1 MGWLK
6 IFKIKHKKDSE
17 RKEQQQ
23 RWILCLSPCA
33 GETSFALGKPRP
45 MKGSSWEL
53 ETTRAISSRSKKPT
67 RYQRPGVG
75 VQGNGGGTVAL
86 GFPWDLCGEWA
97 QRQEV
102 RYWESGGCSHLPL
115 GASFAVGP
123 LPAPRTGS
131 KERLPGCPLLP
142 VNLSPPLFCFIRLF
156 FSSWF

>member
-6 IFKIKHKKDSE
+6 IFKIKHKKDSGG
-17 RKEQQQ
+17 KEQQ

-33 GETSFALGKPRP
+33 DETSFALGKPRP
-45 MKGSSWEL
+45 MKGSTCEL
-53 ETTRAISSRSKKPT
+53 ETTRAILSRSKKPT
-67 RYQRPGVG
+67 RSQRPGVG
-75 VQGNGGGTVAL
+75 VRRTGAAL
-86 GFPWDLCGEWA
+86 RRWVFPA

-102 RYWESGGCSHLPL
+102 RCWESCGCSHLPL
-115 GASFAVGP
+115 GASFAVRP

-142 VNLSPPLFCFIRLF
+142 VNLSPPLFCFMRLF